1 MARAAL
7 FAALLLVGLAACSA
21 FDLSEFPSEVLDFVK
36 DKVGNFSCRCAV
48 DEAVHCTLAWHVSAS
63 GVAQRGKAVQKP
75 VAVPQRFYAL
85 LSTA

>member
-36 DKVGNFSCRCAV
+36 DKVGSFSCRCAV
-48 DEAVHCTLAWHVSAS
+48 DEAVHCTPAGHVSAFS
-63 GVAQRGKAVQKP
+63 D
-75 VAVPQRFYAL
+75 
-85 LSTA
+85 STSAGSNPAARKTASTGLECNIRC